1 MAEVTFDFKKFIDET
16 KATILTPADYFS
28 VMPKTG
34 GFAEPLIKAL
44 IYGFVAA
51 LINMLWI
58 TLSLGAVGGAF
69 GGMLGG
75 GVGVMGIVMSVI
87 GSILGLFIGGA
98 IVLVISAICG
108 GSTDYEANVRVTASL
123 MAISPISSLFG
134 FLGGFSLWFGGIASI
149 IVSLYGLWM
158 LYNALVKALGGKEGP
173 AKVISIVLAVIP
185 VLMIISGL
193 LCMKAV
199 STMPDQMMKN
209 IPTEDQEQMKKALE
223 EATKGLE
230 QMGKELQEEGKEVQ
244 K

>member
-1 MAEVTFDFKKFIDET
+1 MAEAAFDFKKFIDET
-16 KATILTPADYFS
+16 KATLLTPADYFS
-28 VMPKTG
+28 VMAKTG
-34 GFAEPLIKAL
+34 GFAEPLIKAV

-51 LINMLWI
+51 LINLLWV

-75 GVGVMGIVMSVI
+75 GVGVMGLVMSII
-87 GSILGLFIGGA
+87 GSIIALFIGGA

-108 GSTDYEANVRVTASL
+108 GSTEYEANVRVTASI
-123 MAISPISSLFG
+123 MAISPISALFG
-134 FLGGFSLWFGGIASI
+134 FLSGFNLWLGGIASI
-149 IVSLYGLWM
+149 AVSLYGLWL
-158 LYNALVKALGGKEGP
+158 LYNAIVKALGGKEGP
-173 AKVISIVLAVIP
+173 AKVIAIVLAVIP

-199 STMPDQMMKN
+199 STIPDQMMKN

-230 QMGKELQEEGKEVQ
+230 QMNKELKEEK

>member
-1 MAEVTFDFKKFIDET
+1 MAEVAFDFKKFIDET
-16 KATILTPADYFS
+16 KATLLTPADYFS

-34 GFAEPLIKAL
+34 GFLEPLIKAV
-44 IYGFVAA
+44 IYGFAAA
-51 LINMLWI
+51 LINLLWV
-58 TLSLGAVGGAF
+58 TLSLGAIGGAF

-75 GVGVMGIVMSVI
+75 GIGVMGLVMSVI
-87 GSILGLFIGGA
+87 GSIIGLFIGGA

-108 GSTDYEANVRVTASL
+108 GSTEYEANVRVTASL
-123 MAISPISSLFG
+123 MVMSPISSLFG
-134 FLGGFSLWFGGIASI
+134 FLSGFSVWLGGLVGIA
-149 IVSLYGLWM
+149 VALYGLWL

-173 AKVISIVLAVIP
+173 AKVISIILAVIP

-199 STMPDQMMKN
+199 STIPDQMMKN

-230 QMGKELQEEGKEVQ
+230 QMGKELQEENK
-244 K
+244 